1 MVFRGLPRACWE
13 FFCLVSNLRGLEP
26 RTPRVRVHLSSEE
39 RSRWTVALQPSLRDC
54 GTSCLANYWQY
65 SLRLSAWMNEA
76 IHLTIKFLVVIL
88 WMMRVVAFDELR
100 LSIILAPEEEN
111 DYYFDFLQSFSHA
124 AAVGGESKLSFEIIV
139 VQTSRQ
145 ITDYK
150 GSHTPYSQS
159 DAWHEMPAAA
169 SLPITKEFASVT
181 WRFITVDRQQ
191 YAVTKGSL
199 WETSARNIGAVR
211 ARGKFLL
218 FPRPDAMVPD
228 GIVQWLVEHTFDDRA
243 VIYAAACNQ
252 DLTADHNRC
261 VSSNATTCTISRK
274 VRALPSTDKARSLHD
289 MRAFTLFPRELFM
302 SARGYLEAPTTLA
315 LPPQP
320 ALQTSQIPRP
330 STRLATAPRILQSS
344 ICHTHRALGGGIRAA
359 SRLAAARCGALASS
373 QRACLVLK
381 LAAQQRQK
389 QTDKSSTGVCTAV
402 ECGWQACRRD
412 PREVSQFC
420 LV

>member
-1 MVFRGLPRACWE
+1 
-13 FFCLVSNLRGLEP
+13 
-26 RTPRVRVHLSSEE
+26 
-39 RSRWTVALQPSLRDC
+39 
-54 GTSCLANYWQY
+54 
-65 SLRLSAWMNEA
+65 
-76 IHLTIKFLVVIL
+76 
-88 WMMRVVAFDELR
+88 
-100 LSIILAPEEEN
+100 
-111 DYYFDFLQSFSHA
+111 
-124 AAVGGESKLSFEIIV
+124 
-139 VQTSRQ
+139 
-145 ITDYK
+145 
-150 GSHTPYSQS
+150 
-159 DAWHEMPAAA
+159 
-169 SLPITKEFASVT
+169 
-181 WRFITVDRQQ
+181 
-191 YAVTKGSL
+191 
-199 WETSARNIGAVR
+199 
-211 ARGKFLL
+211 
-218 FPRPDAMVPD
+218 
-228 GIVQWLVEHTFDDRA
+228 
-243 VIYAAACNQ
+243 
-252 DLTADHNRC
+252 
-261 VSSNATTCTISRK
+261 VSSNATTCTMSRK